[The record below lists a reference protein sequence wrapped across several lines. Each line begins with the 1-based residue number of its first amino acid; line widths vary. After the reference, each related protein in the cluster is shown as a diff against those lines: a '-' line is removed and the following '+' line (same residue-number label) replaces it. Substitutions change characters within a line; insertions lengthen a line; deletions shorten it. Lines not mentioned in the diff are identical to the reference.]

1 MHFSPAADDRHVGGH
16 GAFHEGATL
25 LYERPLILTRQI
37 TVQVKRAGRDFHTRT
52 LPLAAL
58 EPAYGRLEPEVEH
71 TMKHSILAL
80 MTAAAISACAT
91 ATPEQQIIGD
101 AASALGGRDRILA
114 VKTLVI
120 EGEGANGNL
129 GQDMTPEAAGQ
140 AFMLSG
146 YKRSI
151 DVSAGRT
158 RVQQTRTPNFEYFQ
172 GQAPQQQV
180 LGVDGEVGYNVAA
193 NGNATRVSNA
203 VAKDRRAEIFHHPIT
218 IVRAALDPAARL
230 ANPRTAGGQRV
241 VDITTASG
249 LAFTLAIDEGT
260 RLPTR
265 VVSMTDNPNLGDV
278 AVETSFADYQD
289 VNGLKLPA
297 HLTTKTDTVTTAD
310 IRVTKQALDA
320 DAGNLAAPAAAASAA
335 PVTGPP
341 PVIVSTEEVAKGIWF
356 LAGQSHHSVLVE
368 FKDHLMLIEVPQ
380 NEARALAVIAKA
392 RELRSGKP
400 LTHAVVTHHHF
411 DHSGGIRAAVS
422 EGLTLIAHKATAAF
436 FTAAIGRAHT
446 IAPDA
451 LARNPKPLKLETVD
465 EELELKDET
474 RTVNLY
480 HIAGSPHADTLLMAY
495 LPKERILVEA
505 DVFSPAAA
513 VQPYAANL
521 LENIKKRNLKVD
533 RIVPIHGAIAPFS
546 ELLKTETH

>member
-1 MHFSPAADDRHVGGH
+1 M
-16 GAFHEGATL
+16 
-25 LYERPLILTRQI
+25 
-37 TVQVKRAGRDFHTRT
+37 TRT
-52 LPLAAL
+52 IFAL
-58 EPAYGRLEPEVEH
+58 L
-71 TMKHSILAL
+71 
-80 MTAAAISACAT
+80 TAAAISACAKP
-91 ATPEQQIIGD
+91 TPEQQIIDD
-101 AASALGGRDRILA
+101 AALALGGRDRILA

-129 GQDMTPEAAGQ
+129 GQDMTPEAAAQ

-151 DVSAGRT
+151 DVSAGRA
-158 RVQQTRTPNFEYFQ
+158 RVEQTRAPNFAYFQ
-172 GQAPQQQV
+172 GQAPQKQV
-180 LGVDGEVGYNVAA
+180 LGIDGEVGYNVAA

-203 VAKDRRAEIFHHPIT
+203 AAKDRRAELFHHPIT

-249 LAFTLAIDEGT
+249 LALTLAVDEAT
-260 RLPTR
+260 KLPAR
-265 VVSMTDNPNLGDV
+265 VVSMTDNANLGDV
-278 AVETSFADYQD
+278 AIETSFADYQD

-310 IRVTKQALDA
+310 IRVTKQAVDA
-320 DAGNLAAPAAAASAA
+320 DAGNVAAPAAAASAA
-335 PVTGPP
+335 PIAGPP
-341 PVIVSTEEVAKGIWF
+341 PVTVTAEEVAKGIWF

-368 FKDHLMLIEVPQ
+368 FNDHLTLIEVPQ

-392 RELRSGKP
+392 RELRPGKP

-422 EGLTLIAHKATAAF
+422 EGLTLVTHTANAPF
-436 FTAAIGRAHT
+436 FQQAISRAHT

-451 LARNPKPLKLETVD
+451 LAKTPKPLKLQTVD
-465 EELELKDET
+465 EELELKDDS

-480 HIAGSPHADTLLMAY
+480 HIAGSPHAGTLLMAY

-505 DVFSPAAA
+505 DVFTPASA

-521 LENIKKRNLKVD
+521 LENIRKRKLRVD